1 MVHTRTDAKAR
12 QNALDRMFGVMND
25 LERVV
30 TEADARD
37 SRMTAGDG
45 ARRQEMTS
53 RFPALGGTSAG
64 MGGAR

>member
-1 MVHTRTDAKAR
+1 MAHTRTDAKAR
-12 QNALDRMFGVMND
+12 QNALDRMFQSMND

-37 SRMTAGDG
+37 SRMTAGDS

-53 RFPALGGTSAG
+53 RFPALGGISSGTG
-64 MGGAR
+64 DQR